1 MSASSATSWWRSLFG
16 GGESSLRESIED
28 VLEESQG
35 ETADFSDEERH
46 MLKNL
51 LGFRDVRLDDVMVPR
66 ADIDAVEVDI
76 KLRDLLALFADC
88 GHSRMPVYRET
99 LDQPIGMVHVKDV
112 LSALQSS
119 LGQGSANLEPIEL
132 TPLVRPVLFVP
143 PSMPA
148 MELLVK
154 MQAMRGH
161 MALVIDEYGGTD
173 GLVTIED
180 LIEEIVGE
188 IEDEH
193 DEEEELLKALS
204 EDGHWRA
211 QARLPL
217 ADMEAALDI
226 RLAHV
231 EGYDDIDTL
240 GGLVFAKAGRV
251 PERGEMIAQDMGDG
265 RVLEFIIHDGDA
277 RRIKQ
282 VDMRLIA
289 RAAKP
294 ARSQKSRKD
303 TAD

>member
-1 MSASSATSWWRSLFG
+1 MSASSATSWWRFLFG

-119 LGQGSANLEPIEL
+119 LGKDSANLETIEL

-154 MQAMRGH
+154 MQATRGH

-294 ARSQKSRKD
+294 ARSQKSRKG